1 MRRAPLQPPRSPSA
15 PRLWTWSPGP
25 YSRRYDSCRLQGM
38 LLTRRMFVAGAAGFA
53 LLGRNRGMSIHLSCG
68 ALGVKA
74 SQTEAID
81 YAARF
86 GFDSVDANAQYL
98 GGLSAGEL
106 SSLLDGMKSKNV
118 AWAIAG
124 FPTE

>member
-1 MRRAPLQPPRSPSA
+1 
-15 PRLWTWSPGP
+15 
-25 YSRRYDSCRLQGM
+25 
-38 LLTRRMFVAGAAGFA
+38 MFVAAGAAGLA
-53 LLGRNRGMSIHLSCG
+53 SPLLARAQGMSLHLSCG

-86 GFDSVDANAQYL
+86 GFDSVDADGRYL
-98 GGLSAGEL
+98 GGLAQGDL
-106 SSLLDGMKSKNV
+106 KSLLDTMREKKV

-124 FPTE
+124 FPVDFRKDDGAFTDGMKGFPAYLRRARTCRREEHDHLDQPGEQ